1 MTPLE
6 AVTPNQPSTA
16 RRSYRTSTQMNGRK
30 MAWNALIGPAARS
43 ATRSGCWSVYDF
55 GTISPMTTWK

>member
-1 MTPLE
+1 
-6 AVTPNQPSTA
+6 
-16 RRSYRTSTQMNGRK
+16 MNGRK
-30 MAWNALIGPAARS
+30 IAWNALIGPAARS